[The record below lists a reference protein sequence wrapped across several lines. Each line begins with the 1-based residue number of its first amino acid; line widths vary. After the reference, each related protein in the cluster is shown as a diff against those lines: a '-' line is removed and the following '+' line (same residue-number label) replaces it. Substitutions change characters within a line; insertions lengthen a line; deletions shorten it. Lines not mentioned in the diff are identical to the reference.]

1 VVTFLQLLFSQHIA
15 GADFFVFFRCPDTTF
30 LRLFCGNI
38 LVLFSIEFASSPDF
52 AGSMFSRRASF
63 LSMPTCLENKKN
75 VFLKKL
81 DGKYLSFKPSKTGD
95 PKHGNDF

>member
-1 VVTFLQLLFSQHIA
+1 VVTFLQLLFSQHID
-15 GADFFVFFRCPDTTF
+15 GADFFVSFRCPDTTF

-63 LSMPTCLENKKN
+63 LSMPTRLEKKKRFPKEIGRKISLFQAQQN
-75 VFLKKL
+75 
-81 DGKYLSFKPSKTGD
+81 GE